1 MNPFDKEGIKTF
13 CEQKA
18 IEIIGRIKYLK
29 YKGRDNAP
37 SCLCILTND
46 TPESAKYVKNK
57 VTLAKKLGIKLDVL
71 KIQAEGNTEELGI
84 DASEYDCYFVQQPS
98 NVGGWYLSS
107 RGMNAEDDFDNGIY
121 PCTAKGIMDHL
132 LWCLERMYRRPYGKR
147 MLICG
152 YSPLV
157 GQPISRLAIEEGFDV
172 TIIRSRHGKVL
183 LNNFDVVIEATG
195 KPSEFEDYYRNDTRG
210 IIVYDVTT
218 RFVDGV
224 MRGSIAED
232 YKTNR
237 SITPVPFGVGQLTL
251 HALMDN
257 IVRCAE
263 IKQNTD

>member
-1 MNPFDKEGIKTF
+1 MNSFSKGGVKAFCDLKEY
-13 CEQKA
+13 
-18 IEIIGRIKYLK
+18 EITQRIKHL
-29 YKGRDNAP
+29 NHIP

-71 KIQAEGNTEELGI
+71 KIQAEDDTKELGI
-84 DASEYDCYFVQQPS
+84 DASEYDCYFIQEP
-98 NVGGWYLSS
+98 NNIGGWYLSCRS
-107 RGMNAEDDFDNGIY
+107 MNAEDDPDNGIY

-132 LWCLERMYRRPYGKR
+132 LWSLVGEYKESHGMR

-157 GQPISRLAIEEGFDV
+157 GQPLSKLAIDEGFDV
-172 TIIRSRHGKVL
+172 TVIRSQHGEVL
-183 LNNFDVVIEATG
+183 LSNFDIVIEATG
-195 KPSEFEDYYRNDTRG
+195 KPSEFEYYYRNSLRD

-218 RFVDGV
+218 RFVNGV
-224 MRGSIAED
+224 MRGSIPEEL
-232 YKTNR
+232 KINK

>member
-1 MNPFDKEGIKTF
+1 MNPFSKEGIKTF
-13 CEQKA
+13 CEQKEC
-18 IEIIGRIKYLK
+18 EIMGRIKYL
-29 YKGRDNAP
+29 NHIP
-37 SCLCILTND
+37 SCLCVLTND

-57 VTLAKKLGIKLDVL
+57 ITLAKKLGIKLDVL
-71 KIQAEGNTEELGI
+71 KIQASENTKELGI
-84 DASEYDCYFVQQPS
+84 DTGEYDCYFIQEP
-98 NVGGWYLSS
+98 NNIGGWYLSNRS
-107 RGMNAEDDFDNGIY
+107 MNAEDDPDNGIY
-121 PCTAKGIMDHL
+121 PCTAKGILDHL
-132 LWCLERMYRRPYGKR
+132 LWSLEREYKRPYGMR

-152 YSPLV
+152 YSSLV
-157 GQPISRLAIEEGFDV
+157 GQPLSKLAIDEGFDV
-172 TIIRSRHGKVL
+172 TVIRSRHGKVL

-195 KPSEFEDYYRNDTRG
+195 KPSEFEYYYRNDDRD

-224 MRGSIAED
+224 MRGSISED

>member
-1 MNPFDKEGIKTF
+1 MNPFSKEGIKAF
-13 CEQKA
+13 CELKEY
-18 IEIIGRIKYLK
+18 EIRGRIKHL
-29 YKGRDNAP
+29 DHVP

-71 KIQAEGNTEELGI
+71 KIQADGNTNELGI
-84 DASEYDCYFVQQPS
+84 ATSEYDCYFIQEP
-98 NVGGWYLSS
+98 NNIGGWYLNC
-107 RGMNAEDDFDNGIY
+107 RALNAEDDPDKGIY

-132 LWCLERMYRRPYGKR
+132 LWSMQRENKEPYGTR

-157 GQPISRLAIEEGFDV
+157 GQPLSKLAIDEGFDV
-172 TIIRSRHGKVL
+172 TVIRSRHGEVSI
-183 LNNFDVVIEATG
+183 NHFDVVIEATG
-195 KPSEFEDYYRNDTRG
+195 KHSEFEIYYSYSPRD

-218 RFVDGV
+218 RFVNGV
-224 MRGSIAED
+224 MRGSIPEEL
-232 YKTNR
+232 KINK

-263 IKQNTD
+263 INQNTD

>member
-1 MNPFDKEGIKTF
+1 MNYFSKEGIKTF
-13 CEQKA
+13 CEIKER
-18 IEIIGRIKYLK
+18 EITGRIKYL
-29 YKGRDNAP
+29 DHVP

-71 KIQAEGNTEELGI
+71 KIQADGNTNELGI
-84 DASEYDCYFVQQPS
+84 VTSEYDCYFIQEP
-98 NVGGWYLSS
+98 NNIGGWYLNCKP
-107 RGMNAEDDFDNGIY
+107 MNAEDNPDNGIY

-132 LWCLERMYRRPYGKR
+132 LWSMQREYKEPYGIR

-157 GQPISRLAIEEGFDV
+157 GQPLSKLAIDYGFDV
-172 TIIRSRHGKVL
+172 TVIRSRHGKL
-183 LNNFDVVIEATG
+183 LLSDFDVVIEATG
-195 KPSEFEDYYRNDTRG
+195 KPSEFEYYYRSVSLKD

-218 RFVDGV
+218 RFVNGV
-224 MRGSIAED
+224 MRGSIPEEL
-232 YKTNR
+232 KINKP
-237 SITPVPFGVGQLTL
+237 ITPVPFGVGQLTL

-263 IKQNTD
+263 INQNTD

>member
-1 MNPFDKEGIKTF
+1 MNLFNREGIKTF
-13 CEQKA
+13 CELKA
-18 IEIIGRIKYLK
+18 VEIAGRIKRL
-29 YKGRDNAP
+29 NHIP

-71 KIQAEGNTEELGI
+71 KIQADGNTNEIWI
-84 DASEYDCYFVQQPS
+84 DTGEYDSYFIQQPS
-98 NVGGWYLSS
+98 NIGGWYLNS
-107 RGMNAEDDFDNGIY
+107 RALNAEDDPDKGIF

-132 LWCLERMYRRPYGKR
+132 LWSMQRAYKDPHGMR
-147 MLICG
+147 MLLCG

-157 GQPISRLAIEEGFDV
+157 GQPLSKLAIDEGFDV
-172 TIIRSRHGKVL
+172 TVIRSQHGEIFL
-183 LNNFDVVIEATG
+183 QNFDIVIEATG
-195 KPSEFEDYYRNDTRG
+195 KPSEFEYYYRNSLRD

-218 RFVDGV
+218 RFVNGT
-224 MRGSIAED
+224 MRGSIPEEL
-232 YKTNR
+232 KINK

-257 IVRCAE
+257 IVHCAE

>member
-1 MNPFDKEGIKTF
+1 MNPFSKEGIKAF
-13 CEQKA
+13 YQQKED
-18 IEIIGRIKYLK
+18 EIRGRIKYL
-29 YKGRDNAP
+29 NHVP

-57 VTLAKKLGIKLDVL
+57 VILAKKLGIKLDVL
-71 KIQAEGNTEELGI
+71 KIQTEGNTKELGI
-84 DASEYDCYFVQQPS
+84 ATGEYDCYFIQEP
-98 NVGGWYLSS
+98 NNIGGWYLNCRS
-107 RGMNAEDDFDNGIY
+107 MNAEDDPDKGIY

-132 LWCLERMYRRPYGKR
+132 LWSLEREYKRPCGMR

-157 GQPISRLAIEEGFDV
+157 GQPLSKLAIDEGFDV
-172 TIIRSRHGKVL
+172 TVIRSRHGKVL
-183 LNNFDVVIEATG
+183 LDNFDIVIEATG
-195 KPSEFEDYYRNDTRG
+195 KPTEFEYYYRNYDRN

-218 RFVDGV
+218 RFVNGV
-224 MRGSIAED
+224 MKGSIPED
-232 YKTNR
+232 LKSDK

-263 IKQNTD
+263 INQNTD

>member
-1 MNPFDKEGIKTF
+1 MNPFSKEGIKTF
-13 CEQKA
+13 CELKEY
-18 IEIIGRIKYLK
+18 EIMGRIKHL
-29 YKGRDNAP
+29 NHVP

-57 VTLAKKLGIKLDVL
+57 VILAKKLGIKLDVL
-71 KIQAEGNTEELGI
+71 KIQADENTEELGI
-84 DASEYDCYFVQQPS
+84 DASEYDCYFIQEP
-98 NVGGWYLSS
+98 NNIRGWYLNS
-107 RGMNAEDDFDNGIY
+107 RSMSAEDDPDYGIY

-132 LWCLERMYRRPYGKR
+132 LWSLEHMYKKTYGMR

-157 GQPISRLAIEEGFDV
+157 GQPLSKLAIEEGFDV
-172 TIIRSRHGKVL
+172 TVIRSRHGAVYL
-183 LNNFDVVIEATG
+183 SNFDVIIEATG
-195 KPSEFEDYYRNDTRG
+195 KPSEFEYYYRFTKNT
-210 IIVYDVTT
+210 IIYDVTT

-224 MRGSIAED
+224 MKGSISED
-232 YKTNR
+232 LKINKT
-237 SITPVPFGVGQLTL
+237 ITPVPFGVGQLTL